1 MAKRKMPVLG
11 KREWK
16 RLIKEFGTDQAIA
29 DHFGVTRQTI
39 FLNRTKIL
47 SGSTE
52 KSVAVYIKTPE
63 SIQEPKSS
71 KGKKKALK
79 GTALKVEAASLT
91 VQEPKSPK
99 GKKKAVKAALKA
111 SSWELKPSLGKPVD
125 KVIALFKKGKKPKEI
140 AELVGLSGSYVYNIL
155 TKNLGSVKNK

>member
-11 KREWK
+11 EKKWK
-16 RLIKEFGTDQAIA
+16 LLIKEFGTDQAIA
-29 DHFGVTRQTI
+29 DHFGVTRQTV
-39 FLNRTKIL
+39 FLNRKKVL
-47 SGSTE
+47 SGSTDE
-52 KSVAVYIKTPE
+52 KPVVDQKA
-63 SIQEPKSS
+63 PKQDPKPT
-71 KGKKKALK
+71 KGKKKAVK
-79 GTALKVEAASLT
+79 GAAVEAASLA

-111 SSWELKPSLGKPVD
+111 SSWELKPSLGKPVE

-155 TKNLGSVKNK
+155 TKNLGSVKNQ

>member
-1 MAKRKMPVLG
+1 MPVLG

-29 DHFGVTRQTI
+29 DHFGVTRQTV
-39 FLNRTKIL
+39 FLNRKKVL

-52 KSVAVYIKTPE
+52 KSVAVDTKTSSE
-63 SIQEPKSS
+63 TVQEPKSP
-71 KGKKKALK
+71 KGKKKARK
-79 GTALKVEAASLT
+79 GAALKVVAASLT

-99 GKKKAVKAALKA
+99 GKKKAVPKA
-111 SSWELKPSLGKPVD
+111 SSAPALKSSLGKPVD

-155 TKNLGSVKNK
+155 TKNLGSVKNQ